1 MNIHEYQA
9 KELLQKFDV
18 ATTRG
23 RVAAT
28 LDEAEQ
34 IARELGDIDIVVK
47 AQIHAGG
54 RGKGSFK
61 DGFKGGVHVRKTPD
75 EVRDVAAKMLGQI
88 LVTHQTGPAGRLV
101 NKLLVA
107 ESADIAREI
116 YFAVLLD
123 RATAA
128 PLIVASTEGGVEI
141 EAVAAK
147 SPEKIIREPIDPLA
161 GLQPYQARKLAS
173 QLGFESSQLKN
184 ASKLFE
190 GLYRTFIAYDCSMIE
205 VNPLVV
211 TNKGE
216 VLALDAKFNF
226 DDNALYRHPEIAA
239 MRDVAEED
247 PREVEASKHGLNY
260 IGLDGDIACLV
271 NGAGLAMATMD
282 IIKFYGGEPANFLDV
297 GGGATEEQVTEALK
311 ILIAD
316 KHVKAILVNIFGGIM
331 KVDIIAQGII
341 NAAKSVKLSVP
352 LVVRLEGTNVERGK
366 QMLKESGLAL
376 IAADDLADAAQKVVT
391 ARNRNSKS
399 QIPNPKFQLNSQI
412 PIPKWTLA
420 RNDAIWKTAH
430 FGSRTPFYQ
439 TTTRTLANT
448 EDARQLVRASRSVAA
463 NWIEADEALSKK
475 DFLMRQKFAQ
485 KKQKRAAVSCAYST
499 RFQRRMRP
507 VLATVW
513 QRKLASSRL
522 SSLRSSRNLATY
534 DFSLC
539 AFFALRF
546 CLDLA

>member
-34 IARELGDIDIVVK
+34 IARDLGDIDIVVK

-61 DGFKGGVHVRKTPD
+61 NGFKGGVHVRKTPD
-75 EVRDVAAKMLGQI
+75 EVRAVAAKMLGQI

-101 NKLLVA
+101 NKVLVA

-123 RATAA
+123 RTTAA

-141 EAVAAK
+141 ETVAAK

-184 ASKLFE
+184 ASKLSE
-190 GLYRTFIAYDCSMIE
+190 GLYRTFIAFDCSMVE

-226 DDNALYRHPEIAA
+226 DDNALYRHPEIVA
-239 MRDVAEED
+239 MRDIAEED

-260 IGLDGDIACLV
+260 IGLDGNIACLV

-297 GGGATEEQVTEALK
+297 GGGATEQQVTEAFK

-316 KHVKAILVNIFGGIM
+316 KKVKAILVNIFGGIM
-331 KVDIIAQGII
+331 KCDVIAQGII
-341 NAAKSVKLSVP
+341 DAAKTVKLSVP

-366 QMLKESGLAL
+366 QLLKESGLAL
-376 IAADDLADAAQKVVT
+376 IAADDLADAAQKVV
-391 ARNRNSKS
+391 
-399 QIPNPKFQLNSQI
+399 
-412 PIPKWTLA
+412 
-420 RNDAIWKTAH
+420 
-430 FGSRTPFYQ
+430 G
-439 TTTRTLANT
+439 
-448 EDARQLVRASRSVAA
+448 AA
-463 NWIEADEALSKK
+463 KGK
-475 DFLMRQKFAQ
+475 
-485 KKQKRAAVSCAYST
+485 
-499 RFQRRMRP
+499 
-507 VLATVW
+507 
-513 QRKLASSRL
+513 
-522 SSLRSSRNLATY
+522 
-534 DFSLC
+534 
-539 AFFALRF
+539 
-546 CLDLA
+546 

>member
-23 RVAAT
+23 RVAVT

-61 DGFKGGVHVRKTPD
+61 NGFKGGVHVRKTPD

-101 NKLLVA
+101 NKVLVA

-147 SPEKIIREPIDPLA
+147 SPEKIIREPIDPLS
-161 GLQPYQARKLAS
+161 GLQPYQARKLAK

-190 GLYRTFIAYDCSMIE
+190 GIYRTFIAYDCSMVE

-211 TNKGE
+211 TSKGE

-239 MRDVAEED
+239 MRDIAEED

-297 GGGATEEQVTEALK
+297 GGGATEEQVTEAFK

-316 KHVKAILVNIFGGIM
+316 KKVKAILVNIFGGIM
-331 KVDIIAQGII
+331 KCDVIAQGII
-341 NAAKSVKLSVP
+341 DAAKTVKLSVP

-376 IAADDLADAAQKVVT
+376 IAADDLADAAQKVVK
-391 ARNRNSKS
+391 A
-399 QIPNPKFQLNSQI
+399 
-412 PIPKWTLA
+412 A
-420 RNDAIWKTAH
+420 KT
-430 FGSRTPFYQ
+430 R
-439 TTTRTLANT
+439 
-448 EDARQLVRASRSVAA
+448 V
-463 NWIEADEALSKK
+463 
-475 DFLMRQKFAQ
+475 
-485 KKQKRAAVSCAYST
+485 
-499 RFQRRMRP
+499 
-507 VLATVW
+507 
-513 QRKLASSRL
+513 
-522 SSLRSSRNLATY
+522 
-534 DFSLC
+534 
-539 AFFALRF
+539 
-546 CLDLA
+546 

>member
-23 RVAAT
+23 TVAST

-54 RGKGSFK
+54 RGKGAFTN
-61 DGFKGGVHVRKTPD
+61 GFKGGVHVRKTPA
-75 EVRDVAAKMLGQI
+75 EVRDVAAKMLGEI
-88 LVTHQTGPAGRLV
+88 LVTHQTGPAGRKV
-101 NKLLVA
+101 NKVLVA

-128 PLIVASTEGGVEI
+128 PVIVASTEGGVEI

-161 GLQPYQARKLAS
+161 GLQPFQTRKLAK
-173 QLGFESSQLKN
+173 QLGFESSQLKS

-190 GLYRTFIAYDCSMIE
+190 GLYRTFIAYDCSMVE

-211 TNKGE
+211 TRKGD

-226 DDNALYRHPEIAA
+226 DDNAIYRHPEVAA
-239 MRDVAEED
+239 LRDIAEED

-260 IGLDGDIACLV
+260 IGLDGNIACLV

-297 GGGATEEQVTEALK
+297 GGGATEEQVTEAFK

-316 KHVKAILVNIFGGIM
+316 KKVKAILVNIFGGIM
-331 KVDIIAQGII
+331 KCDIIAQGII
-341 NAAKSVKLSVP
+341 NAAKTLKLSVP
-352 LVVRLEGTNVERGK
+352 LVVRLEGTNVEAGK
-366 QMLKESGLAL
+366 KLIADSGLAV
-376 IAADDLADAAQKVVT
+376 IAADDLADAAQKAV
-391 ARNRNSKS
+391 K
-399 QIPNPKFQLNSQI
+399 
-412 PIPKWTLA
+412 
-420 RNDAIWKTAH
+420 
-430 FGSRTPFYQ
+430 
-439 TTTRTLANT
+439 
-448 EDARQLVRASRSVAA
+448 AA
-463 NWIEADEALSKK
+463 AGKK
-475 DFLMRQKFAQ
+475 
-485 KKQKRAAVSCAYST
+485 
-499 RFQRRMRP
+499 
-507 VLATVW
+507 
-513 QRKLASSRL
+513 
-522 SSLRSSRNLATY
+522 
-534 DFSLC
+534 
-539 AFFALRF
+539 
-546 CLDLA
+546 